1 MTSTDALTATAS
13 RHAPIVDT
21 ELESVADGGER
32 ATRELEVVCVGRPK
46 RWLGRKALVL
56 DQSVTLSV
64 SFTWSDALEMAACK
78 VALTVPSAH
87 PITLAISE

>member
-21 ELESVADGGER
+21 ELESVADGAACQRVSWKWCAWETE
-32 ATRELEVVCVGRPK
+32 A
-46 RWLGRKALVL
+46 WLGRKALVL

-64 SFTWSDALEMAACK
+64 SFIGSDALRDGACK
-78 VALTVPSAH
+78 VALDGTSAH
-87 PITLAISE
+87 AITLAISE